1 MKRAIHG
8 SLVAFLSIVALATP
22 SFAGQSNG
30 GGSGPK
36 NPIGAGANQDQSNGN
51 LTGQNG
57 TNGSSI
63 HGNGN
68 AVNQTVNNQN
78 DTTQIN
84 NIDQSIKPNTN
95 SSATSGS
102 SSSNGLVQ
110 NTNSKVDGRQ
120 DGGVPQVILPS
131 SYTNTNTF
139 GKFSNICGVTTSEVG
154 VTPVTKSFSV
164 GVNLFGVGGGS
175 IGSSNQKFTKEQK
188 AMLVTIAQ
196 GASRSN
202 AEISSFM
209 SNPVLRKVYIK
220 QAFKAMFVSEGM
232 KPEQA
237 ALEADS
243 IATEAASID
252 PSSLVRST
260 AEFCSIYKQGITPVA
275 EPQVEQPP
283 APIEIPSVPAPVEA
297 LN

>member
-1 MKRAIHG
+1 MLR
-8 SLVAFLSIVALATP
+8 SLVGLGSVFVLAVSIALPAH
-22 SFAGQSNG
+22 AGQSGHGGHG
-30 GGSGPK
+30 GGHPSHGGGHPK
-36 NPIGAGANQDQSNGN
+36 PA
-51 LTGQNG
+51 T
-57 TNGSSI
+57 
-63 HGNGN
+63 
-68 AVNQTVNNQN
+68 NQN
-78 DTTQIN
+78 DANASQGAANGSVIQGNDNNVTQTNLQQTQIN
-84 NIDQSIKPNTN
+84 QTNHTDNSIKPNTN
-95 SSATSGS
+95 SSSGS
-102 SSSNGLVQ
+102 SSGIVQ

-154 VTPVTKSFSV
+154 VTPVTKSFNV
-164 GVNLFGVGGGS
+164 GVNLFGGGGGS

-188 AMLVTIAQ
+188 AMLITIAQ

-202 AEISSFM
+202 AEMSSFM
-209 SNPVLRKVYIK
+209 SNPVLRKVYVK
-220 QAFKAMFVSEGM
+220 QALKAMFVSEGM

-252 PSSLVRST
+252 SSSLVRST

-283 APIEIPSVPAPVEA
+283 APIEIPSVPTPVEA

>member
-8 SLVAFLSIVALATP
+8 SLVAFLTMVALATP

-30 GGSGPK
+30 GPK
-36 NPIGAGANQDQSNGN
+36 NPIGGGTSQNQDNGN
-51 LTGQNG
+51 VTGQGG

-120 DGGVPQVILPS
+120 DGGSGQVVLPS
-131 SYTNTNTF
+131 VYNNTNTW
-139 GKFSNICGVTTSEVG
+139 GKFSNICGVTTAEMG
-154 VTPVTKSFSV
+154 VTPVTKSVSAGF
-164 GVNLFGVGGGS
+164 NFFGAGGANFGL
-175 IGSSNQKFTKEQK
+175 SNQKFTKEQK
-188 AMLVTIAQ
+188 PMLLSLALAM
-196 GASRSN
+196 SRNNSET
-202 AEISSFM
+202 ASFM

-220 QAFKAMFVSEGM
+220 QALRNMFIAEGL

-237 ALEADS
+237 SLEAEAV
-243 IATEAASID
+243 ATEAAAID
-252 PSSLVRST
+252 SATLIRST

-283 APIEIPSVPAPVEA
+283 APIEIPSVPTPVEA